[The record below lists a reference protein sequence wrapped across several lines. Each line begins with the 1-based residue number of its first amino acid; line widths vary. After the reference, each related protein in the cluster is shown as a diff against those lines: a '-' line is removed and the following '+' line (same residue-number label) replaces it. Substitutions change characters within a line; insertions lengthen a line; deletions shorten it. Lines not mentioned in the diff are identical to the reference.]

1 MSSAPASPGPQPEP
15 ESRNELRAERYA
27 WFRTTDRRT
36 ARSML
41 TELQT
46 HGIAAYFAPAEDAA
60 DGALAVE
67 VWVDQAEHQQAES
80 ISGRLDETPG
90 RRELNGDE
98 VDARFAELI
107 AQFHEPSD
115 VPDLV
120 EAEPE
125 PAERRGPRDPADDA
139 PQWRGADG
147 SMLDETPEDEDD
159 HYEPPPPQPLPR
171 LSNRS
176 WLAISVLAAGCVL
189 LFFPTLLGF
198 GGTSAVVGG
207 VALITIGVGLLLVQL
222 RDGPDDPT
230 DDGARI

>member
-1 MSSAPASPGPQPEP
+1 MSSAPASPGPAPEP
-15 ESRNELRAERYA
+15 ESRNELRAERYT
-27 WFRTTDRRT
+27 WIRTTDRRT

-41 TELQT
+41 SALQT
-46 HGIAAYFAPAEDAA
+46 HGIAAYFAPSEDSA
-60 DGALAVE
+60 DGGLAVE
-67 VWVDQAEHQQAES
+67 VWVDSTEHEQAQSVSSRLEAS
-80 ISGRLDETPG
+80 RGRIELDGE
-90 RRELNGDE
+90 E

-115 VPDLV
+115 VPDLIDD
-120 EAEPE
+120 APE
-125 PAERRGPRDPADDA
+125 DRRGPRDPADDS
-139 PQWRGADG
+139 PRWRGVEG

-176 WLAISVLAAGCVL
+176 WFAIAVLAAGCVL
-189 LFFPTLLGF
+189 LFFPTLVGF
-198 GGTSAVVGG
+198 GGTASVVGG
-207 VALITIGVGLLLVQL
+207 VALITVGVGLLLVQL